1 MTWHI
6 RSNIGDGDSTLFWL
20 DNWCDSGVLKN
31 LFPDLF
37 RLESNKRCSVKD
49 RLYNSMQVTSNWHW
63 KSSPSS
69 DRERDQLNVLSNI
82 LSRVKVKEEKDKWW
96 WGDCNDPS
104 PFLVANARKLIE
116 VKMFDLDQ
124 FKFPWNRWAPLKI
137 NAFVWRASLNRMPT
151 KDALRHRGI
160 MVDPNCPFCSSFT
173 ESAGH
178 ILIWC
183 GTTVELWNK
192 VMTWCKNSNFNF
204 SSIHDMVLSP
214 EKWAGDK
221 CYKDHGRCNFIR
233 DMVYM
238 EGKKCLHI

>member
-1 MTWHI
+1 MKNMYPNSVQVLCQQ
-6 RSNIGDGDSTLFWL
+6 RFFQMKNKKMKSMRESEVAFNIYEAVRVRVKVGDFEKTIVRQL
-20 DNWCDSGVLKN
+20 
-31 LFPDLF
+31 
-37 RLESNKRCSVKD
+37 
-49 RLYNSMQVTSNWHW
+49 VTSNWHW

-69 DRERDQLNVLSNI
+69 DRERDQLNALSNI
-82 LSRVKVKEEKDKWW
+82 LSRVQVNEEKDKWW
-96 WGDCNDPS
+96 WGECNDPS

-116 VKMFDLDQ
+116 VKMFDIDQ
-124 FKFPWNRWAPLKI
+124 FKFLWNRWAPLKI
-137 NAFVWRASLNRMPT
+137 NAFVWRASLNRTPT
-151 KDALRHRGI
+151 RDALRHMGI

-204 SSIHDMVLSP
+204 SSIHDLVLSP

-221 CYKDHGRCNFIR
+221 CYKKIMGVVI
-233 DMVYM
+233 
-238 EGKKCLHI
+238 LSAI